1 MFYKKEIDMSTVL
14 VSPKFQIV
22 IPREIRERNRI
33 SAGQRL
39 QMISFDDRIEL
50 VPVRKMSSTRGFLSG
65 FDSRFK
71 RDEEDRV

>member
-1 MFYKKEIDMSTVL
+1 MSTVM

-22 IPREIRERNRI
+22 IPREIREKNQI

-50 VPVRKMSSTRGFLSG
+50 IPVRKMSSTRGFLKG
-65 FDSRFK
+65 YDSRFT
-71 RDEEDRV
+71 RDEEDRI

>member
-1 MFYKKEIDMSTVL
+1 MSTVL